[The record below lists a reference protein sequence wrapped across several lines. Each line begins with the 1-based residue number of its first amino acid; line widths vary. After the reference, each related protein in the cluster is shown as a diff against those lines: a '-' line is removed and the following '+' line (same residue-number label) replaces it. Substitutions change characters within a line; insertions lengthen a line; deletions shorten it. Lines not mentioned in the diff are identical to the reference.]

1 MSRNVESHFGAIPS
15 VNIKRSKFKRP
26 SSHKLTMNAAQI
38 VPIYRDEVLPGDTI
52 KMRMA
57 SLVRM
62 ATPLD
67 PVMDNAWLDVYFFAI
82 PRRLVWEHWKEFMG
96 ENNDDPWTQ
105 ETQYQVPITEAP
117 TGGWTKNSIAHY
129 MGARMNTD
137 GIFLDSCYLRA
148 YALVC
153 QEWFRNENL
162 SEPLNISKGDAT
174 TSGSNGNDFVNDV
187 EKGGACYTAV
197 KYADYFTRA
206 LPSPQKGP
214 DVYLPMPVG
223 LEVPVIGNGKQLGVT
238 DGNSD
243 GYTVYGTSSGMFGA
257 RNTSSGDLP
266 AAAAGGGPGWSGTN
280 IAVGVSSDPE
290 HSGLIAKFENIDA
303 GATINQLR
311 QAYGIQR
318 LFEIDARGGTRYTEN
333 IRSHFGVTSPDA
345 RQQRPE
351 YLGGKRIPINMT
363 EVTAQAAT
371 TGQPLG
377 DTAGK
382 SLTIDNDDMFV
393 WSSTEHCII
402 LGLAVIR
409 TEHTYQQ
416 GIDKILTRRNRF
428 DFYWPA
434 LANIGEVGIKER
446 EIFAQGTAD
455 DDDIFGY
462 QEAWAEYRYS
472 TNRISGELNSDY
484 STPLDSWHYGDD
496 YAQAPTLSDEWV
508 RETDVNVKRT
518 LAFQDQD
525 QFICDFYFDQ
535 TWTRPMPIYS
545 IPGITGW
552 H

>member
-15 VNIKRSKFKRP
+15 VSIKRSKFKRP
-26 SSHKLTMNAAQI
+26 SSHKLSMNAAQI

-57 SLVRM
+57 SLIRM

-67 PVMDNAWLDVYFFAI
+67 PVMDNAWMDIYFFAV

-117 TGGWTKNSIAHY
+117 EGGWNKNAIAHY
-129 MGARMNTD
+129 MGARMSTE
-137 GIFLDSCYLRA
+137 GIFIDSCYLRA
-148 YALVC
+148 YALIC

-174 TSGSNGNDFVNDV
+174 TIGSNGNDFVNDV

-214 DVYLPMPVG
+214 DVYLPMPLG
-223 LEVPVIGNGKQLGVT
+223 LQVPVIGNGMALGI
-238 DGNSD
+238 DNGRQK
-243 GYTVYGTSSGMFGA
+243 GGLYTENERFGIGTYTTAYGADIGTSLHSGTQM
-257 RNTSSGDLP
+257 SGNI
-266 AAAAGGGPGWSGTN
+266 AAGITT
-280 IAVGVSSDPE
+280 DPE
-290 HSGLIAKFENIDA
+290 KSGLVASFESIDA

-446 EIFAQGTAD
+446 EIFAQGTSD

-518 LAFQDQD
+518 LAIQDQD